1 MAGILINCCVCSAG
15 RCVLPSRA
23 IGGGTIH
30 ELGTWELALRAV
42 RPCAGTAACEA
53 ESQTNTTSATSYLA
67 TSSLASV
74 SRRRARW
81 APRRPQA
88 KAFLHRVA
96 AASGGSL
103 RLVAQRYRNMTA
115 AIAVALK
122 KALANIE
129 KRYLALCV
137 NAPEG

>member
-1 MAGILINCCVCSAG
+1 MRRKG
-15 RCVLPSRA
+15 RHYLV
-23 IGGGTIH
+23 
-30 ELGTWELALRAV
+30 
-42 RPCAGTAACEA
+42 AGTG
-53 ESQTNTTSATSYLA
+53 
-67 TSSLASV
+67 V
-74 SRRRARW
+74 ARS
-81 APRRPQA
+81 

-96 AASGGSL
+96 AASGGSP

>member
-1 MAGILINCCVCSAG
+1 MDQYNERYVIPGDKLVGFGLETTGA
-15 RCVLPSRA
+15 
-23 IGGGTIH
+23 
-30 ELGTWELALRAV
+30 LGA
-42 RPCAGTAACEA
+42 
-53 ESQTNTTSATSYLA
+53 
-67 TSSLASV
+67 
-74 SRRRARW
+74 
-81 APRRPQA
+81 QA

-96 AASGGSL
+96 AASGGSP